1 METNQNNIFKFLSH
15 IKYPSLTEKSINLYG
30 NRQYTFIVDRVLTKS
45 DIKQIIEK
53 IFTVT
58 VIGVSTCMLPP
69 KTKRVGKFIGKKTS
83 YKKTFVTLKKGD
95 TITELFN

>member
-1 METNQNNIFKFLSH
+1 
-15 IKYPSLTEKSINLYG
+15 
-30 NRQYTFIVDRVLTKS
+30 
-45 DIKQIIEK
+45 
-53 IFTVT
+53 
-58 VIGVSTCMLPP
+58 MLPP